1 MDRASVM
8 AWVAEYERSWRDGD
22 LAAVQT
28 LFTPDAR
35 YRVSP
40 YEPAKVGHDQIRA
53 FWLDDEGETS
63 RFWRSPWPSRGVRRS
78 CGWRSGPTGPASPT
92 RAVDPP

>member
-53 FWLDDEGETS
+53 FWLDDEGETFTVLAEPVAVEG
-63 RFWRSPWPSRGVRRS
+63 RTAVVRLEEWAYWPGKPYS
-78 CGWRSGPTGPASPT
+78 SG
-92 RAVDPP
+92 